1 MLGEKLL
8 VPELPNCMFYYW
20 LVRLI
25 FGDFELTLVIGLL
38 EVNLSCV
45 KKLFEPRLFSTKA
58 VYVLFRSRLRE
69 FYMTCFP
76 LLCCW
81 RLFFSFSATDFFVDE
96 TLVGLAR
103 DCRDEFAE
111 LI

>member
-1 MLGEKLL
+1 MLA
-8 VPELPNCMFYYW
+8 PELPNCMFYYW

-38 EVNLSCV
+38 GVNLSYV

-69 FYMTCFP
+69 FYMTCLP
-76 LLCCW
+76 LLCCC
-81 RLFFSFSATDFFVDE
+81 RLLLSFSATAFFVDE
-96 TLVGLAR
+96 TLVGLAS
-103 DCRDEFAE
+103 D
-111 LI
+111 